1 MKITVFE
8 LVQKKNLLIINL
20 RLINS
25 LDYMFLYKILKKRD
39 LITNISHRKMPTYAE
54 HIKFIKSKPYSKWYI
69 AELGQAKIG
78 SVYLTKDNE
87 IGIQIK
93 NEYLTNKL
101 LQAIYDE
108 IKSLHPKHRY
118 YVNIAPKNSKLINF
132 FKKNGFT
139 LRQVTY
145 AIDYFYLD

>member
-1 MKITVFE
+1 MITIFE
-8 LVQKKNLLIINL
+8 LVQKKNFLTINL
-20 RLINS
+20 RSIANS
-25 LDYMFLYKILKKRD
+25 DYMFLYKILKKREP
-39 LITNISHRKMPTYAE
+39 IRNISHRKMPSFTE
-54 HIKFIKSKPYSKWYI
+54 HIKFVKSKPYSKWYI
-69 AELGQAKIG
+69 VELGRAKIG

-93 NEYLTNKL
+93 NEYLSNEV
-101 LQAIYDE
+101 LQAIFDK

-118 YVNIAPKNSKLINF
+118 FVNIAPKNTKLINF

-145 AIDYFYLD
+145 AIDYFDLD